1 MDATIDLS
9 LVTKEV
15 EDEQIKIKK
24 QLDSNQKERTILRGL
39 LNNMLSAAVMS
50 TNSNQLSTEENPD
63 TVSVFSDSTSSS
75 SRSFKSNKSV
85 ESIDHISTD
94 GTSTLDTTL
103 TPVEDLPE
111 EQLMKKFLSLSDSGK
126 LDLSDE
132 FKQELYKVNSRID
145 SLDQISGVLQQ
156 RWFEIDAIIN
166 KIKLDIIS
174 IKQYQKIDNL
184 LLHSFPLP
192 NVKMSSLE
200 FSQYVATQLNELIP
214 QLPIP
219 VKWEYISTAH
229 PLPTKA
235 RLSNVVVVRFSN
247 RNIKDMI
254 YSLKDV
260 ALQNG
265 VLITEHLID
274 FNKSICDEAKKLFP
288 LNCTIRTESC
298 KVYIDI
304 DGISNRVRS
313 VDDVKKLFVK
323 YCEFIGSK
331 DDYTFV
337 QRPVAP
343 RKTTCY
349 APKPSVASTN
359 RNRPFSNR
367 NNDNMQRKA
376 PRHNMPYSNR
386 TFFNSKSSKHRNLD
400 SHRIVHN
407 RDVHQKGYKGNRSS
421 SYSVHNRPY

>member
-1 MDATIDLS
+1 M
-9 LVTKEV
+9 
-15 EDEQIKIKK
+15 
-24 QLDSNQKERTILRGL
+24 
-39 LNNMLSAAVMS
+39 
-50 TNSNQLSTEENPD
+50 
-63 TVSVFSDSTSSS
+63 
-75 SRSFKSNKSV
+75 
-85 ESIDHISTD
+85 
-94 GTSTLDTTL
+94 
-103 TPVEDLPE
+103 
-111 EQLMKKFLSLSDSGK
+111 
-126 LDLSDE
+126 
-132 FKQELYKVNSRID
+132 
-145 SLDQISGVLQQ
+145 LQQ

-192 NVKMSSLE
+192 NVQLSSLE
-200 FSQYVATQLNELIP
+200 FSQYVAIQLNELIP

-235 RLSNVVVVRFSN
+235 CLSNVVVVRFSN

-274 FNKSICDEAKKLFP
+274 FNKSICDEGKKLFP
-288 LNCTIRTESC
+288 LNCTVRTESC
-298 KVYIDI
+298 KIYIDI

-337 QRPVAP
+337 QQPVAS

-349 APKPSVASTN
+349 TPKPSVVSTN
-359 RNRPFSNR
+359 RNPVSNR
-367 NNDNMQRKA
+367 NNNMQPKA

-386 TFFNSKSSKHRNLD
+386 TFFNSKSNHRNLD
-400 SHRIVHN
+400 FDRTVHN
-407 RDVHQKGYKGNRSS
+407 RDVHQKSYKGNRSS
-421 SYSVHNRPY
+421 SYSVYNRPYPY